1 MAVSKTPP
9 TIIVDL
15 DSPSSSGD
23 TISALSSS
31 PTFRPLLPL
40 YAEHYYPK
48 LPFVLS
54 GEPVGK
60 PSLDWI
66 LAMRI
71 CGYPGSAIVS
81 GHYFTK
87 SITYDPVCRR
97 RILCKNEHRHV
108 PEAQMIKTRELWA
121 VHELYYSGPRHDGWD
136 EVVAANWDGGN
147 RDGGNVDEVVEE
159 QDKWI
164 DEIMATIDQSL
175 SKKVLAGRGILV
187 PLLSNE
193 QMNNPTEGGYGGA
206 FALYMN
212 RLAGAAEKLEGELQK
227 VDAGGPI
234 SWEAE
239 QDMMD
244 LVAKYAAVRVAF

>member
-1 MAVSKTPP
+1 MSV
-9 TIIVDL
+9 
-15 DSPSSSGD
+15 
-23 TISALSSS
+23 LSSS
-31 PTFRPLLPL
+31 PMIRSLLPF

-71 CGYPGSAIVS
+71 CGYPGSAMVS

-121 VHELYYSGPRHDGWD
+121 VHELYYSGARQDGWD

-147 RDGGNVDEVVEE
+147 QGGGNVDEVVEKQE
-159 QDKWI
+159 TLI
-164 DEIMATIDQSL
+164 DEIMTTIDQSL
-175 SKKVLAGRGILV
+175 SKKVLAGQGIVV
-187 PLLSNE
+187 PLVSNE
-193 QMNNPTEGGYGGA
+193 QMSNPTEGGYGGA

-212 RLAGAAEKLEGELQK
+212 RLAVAAENLEGELQK

-234 SWEAE
+234 SWKAE
-239 QDMMD
+239 QDMRE
-244 LVAKYAAVRVAF
+244 LIAKYAAVRIAF

>member
-1 MAVSKTPP
+1 MAVSETPP
-9 TIIVDL
+9 TIIIDL
-15 DSPSSSGD
+15 DTASSSGD
-23 TISALSSS
+23 TISVLSSS
-31 PTFRPLLPL
+31 PIIRPLLPF